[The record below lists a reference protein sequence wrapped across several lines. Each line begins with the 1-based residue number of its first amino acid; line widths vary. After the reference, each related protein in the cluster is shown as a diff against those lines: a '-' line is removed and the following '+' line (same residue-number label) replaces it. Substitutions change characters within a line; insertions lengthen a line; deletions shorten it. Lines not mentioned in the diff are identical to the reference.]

1 MSDNYFEK
9 QDLTA
14 FTNGVLGEQAK
25 KLWDEFLKY
34 YADSTTDGA
43 LTKREKALCA
53 LAVAFSSRC
62 PYCIDAYTQ
71 TLTQMGVTE
80 EELTEV
86 LHVASSMQAGIT
98 LVNGLTMKNTVSEM
112 KL

>member
-1 MSDNYFEK
+1 MNNNYFEK
-9 QDLTA
+9 KDLEGFA
-14 FTNGVLGEQAK
+14 NGILAENAK
-25 KLWDEFLKY
+25 KLWEEFLKY
-34 YADSTTDGA
+34 YSDSTSDGA

-53 LAVAFSSRC
+53 LAVAFSARC

-71 TLTQMGVTE
+71 SLVQLGVTE
-80 EELTEV
+80 EEITEV

-98 LVNGLTMKNTVSEM
+98 LVNGITMKNTISEM

>member
-1 MSDNYFEK
+1 MNNNYFEK
-9 QDLTA
+9 KDLQGFA
-14 FTNGVLGEQAK
+14 DGKLGEEAK
-25 KLWDEFLKY
+25 NLWDEFLKY
-34 YADSTTDGA
+34 YADSTSDGA

-53 LAVAFSSRC
+53 LAVAFSARC

-71 TLTQMGVTE
+71 TLTQMGVSE
-80 EELTEV
+80 KELTEV

-98 LVNGLTMKNTVSEM
+98 LVNGFTMKNTISEM